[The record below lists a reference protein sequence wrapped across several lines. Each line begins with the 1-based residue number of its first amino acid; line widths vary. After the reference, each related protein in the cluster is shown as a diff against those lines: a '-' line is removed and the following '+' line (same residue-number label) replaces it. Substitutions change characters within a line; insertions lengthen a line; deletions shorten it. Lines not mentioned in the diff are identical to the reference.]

1 MNKWLISIHILHIS
15 LLYLIMF
22 ILRYRV
28 AKTNNVSVIPFTQN
42 YYQFMNSFP
51 PTKIY
56 VYNETHPDFQPFYD
70 TIFDESTDKRFNTHS
85 YVPDLFIFQNIFS
98 QNFIVSDPFQA
109 DVFFLRFL
117 CSQYKWGFHIYDL
130 YPIIEKQGPF
140 YQRYGGVD
148 HFFLHTTH
156 SISYSVI
163 VDEDHMKI
171 PNMFTTQMLHWN
183 ETLMYPRIMIRITS
197 SPVYSNY
204 PLSKLKRKKE
214 IAVLL
219 LAGIDVHV
227 PEISIFRKKLFQS
240 FSNISGCRSVVTYR
254 YLGVQ
259 MEYKPRYH
267 LFMEK
272 SQICIIPAGDC
283 YNSKRFFDSLKKLCV
298 PFVFSDHF
306 RFPFESLFV
315 NYESIIVQQPMFEYH
330 KIRHNIMLLNS
341 QKIKQMR
348 YSLHSIGKIY
358 DGKVNVTAQPGQY
371 VWSWFWTQFFQL
383 CYIAATKRRNL
394 LEMDTSY

>member
-1 MNKWLISIHILHIS
+1 MSKWLILIHILHIF
-15 LLYLIMF
+15 LLCLIT
-22 ILRYRV
+22 L
-28 AKTNNVSVIPFTQN
+28 VSKYQISKIKDPNIIPFTQN

-70 TIFDESTDKRFNTHS
+70 TIFYESTDKRFNTHS
-85 YVPDLFIFQNIFS
+85 YVPDLFIYQTIFR
-98 QNFIVSDPFQA
+98 QNFVVSDPYQA

-130 YPIIEKQGPF
+130 YPIIEKQGIF

-197 SPVYSNY
+197 SPVYSNH
-204 PLSKLKRKKE
+204 PLHKLNQKRD
-214 IAVLL
+214 IAILL
-219 LAGIDVHV
+219 MAGIDVHV

-240 FSNISGCRSVVTYR
+240 FSNISSCRSIVTYR

-267 LFMEK
+267 RFMER
-272 SQICIIPAGDC
+272 SQMCIIPAGDC
-283 YNSKRFFDSLKKLCV
+283 YNSKRFFDSLRKLCI

-315 NYESIIVQQPMFEYH
+315 NYENIIVQQPMFEYH
-330 KIRHNIMLLNS
+330 QIRRNIMLLNS
-341 QKIKQMR
+341 QKINQMR
-348 YSLHSIGKIY
+348 QSLHSIGKIY
-358 DGKVNVTAQPGQY
+358 DGSVNKTQKPGQY

-383 CYIAATKRRNL
+383 CYIASTKRRNL
-394 LEMDTSY
+394 L